1 MVDCETSDSEI
12 RLHLSKQLSRE
23 HDWAS
28 TILVEELGLDHGR
41 TRIDIAVLNSSLH
54 GFEIKSSRDTL
65 RRLPS
70 QLSVY
75 SAVLEK
81 LTLVVAPDHLE
92 ALDRMLPSWC
102 GVLVAEKRGPDRL
115 GFRQLKE
122 SSQNPNPDPFR
133 IAHLLWKS
141 EALSLLR
148 KYDAVGVSARSNRV
162 QLYER
167 IARHVSTS
175 DLIAYIRQCFVARE
189 NWRDRGEQTIGD
201 D

>member
-1 MVDCETSDSEI
+1 MIDYETSDPEI
-12 RLHLSKQLSRE
+12 RSHLNKRLSRE
-23 HDWAS
+23 NDRAS

-65 RRLPS
+65 RRLPY

-75 SAVLEK
+75 SAVLEM

-92 ALDRMLPSWC
+92 AIDRMLPSWC
-102 GVLVAEKRGPDRL
+102 GVMVAERRRPGTL
-115 GFRQLKE
+115 SFRQVRE

-141 EALSLLR
+141 EALSLLV
-148 KYDAVGVSARSNRV
+148 KYDAAGISPRSNRT
-162 QLYER
+162 QLYES
-167 IARHVSTS
+167 IAEHVPTS
-175 DLIAYIRQCFVARE
+175 DLVSYIRQCFVARE
-189 NWRDRGEQTIGD
+189 NWRDHGERKKSD